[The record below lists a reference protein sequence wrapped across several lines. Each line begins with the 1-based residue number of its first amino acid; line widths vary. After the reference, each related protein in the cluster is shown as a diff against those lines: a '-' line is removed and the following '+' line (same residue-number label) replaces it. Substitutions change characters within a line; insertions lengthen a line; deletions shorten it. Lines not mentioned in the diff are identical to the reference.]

1 MGFPDN
7 FKLVGSKAKLYNRV
21 GNSIVVPLVKAIAKE
36 VKKQILEEEKSFNQ
50 KRTVYIEKS
59 LFDYTDYS
67 YNKIARYGT

>member
-59 LFDYTDYS
+59 LFDYLLHDTYLPT
-67 YNKIARYGT
+67 A